1 MICFSEVRMGRLRV
15 IFWDCTICF
24 KAEARGR
31 WKWLFCGCFF
41 SCAKV
46 SCFEAV
52 CSKPCQRSFYTNY
65 VMLYCWGVDYLQRYL
80 EFYIVYFIHIKT
92 RWEQSI
98 RIQHFIRKA
107 PGTWNTEFLWWE
119 VSVLGIA
126 LLRFSAGWKQ
136 IFQLGLSSPICF
148 VLSVITFLC
157 LVLWLWAASCDP
169 VDRLLFYSKPEY
181 LHKNVPS
188 ECFLSYLSVK
198 LSLPFAKPFYIPLFI
213 SICSMLIC

>member
-15 IFWDCTICF
+15 IFWDCTIF
-24 KAEARGR
+24 FRVEARGR

-41 SCAKV
+41 SCARV
-46 SCFEAV
+46 PGCLDPIQSH
-52 CSKPCQRSFYTNY
+52 SHQLY
-65 VMLYCWGVDYLQRYL
+65 VMLYCWGVEYLQRYL

-98 RIQHFIRKA
+98 RIQHFIRKV

-157 LVLWLWAASCDP
+157 LVLWLWSASCDP
-169 VDRLLFYSKPEY
+169 VDRLLFYSKPGY
-181 LHKNVPS
+181 FTQ
-188 ECFLSYLSVK
+188 ECPVRV
-198 LSLPFAKPFYIPLFI
+198 LP
-213 SICSMLIC
+213 

>member
-24 KAEARGR
+24 RVEARGR
-31 WKWLFCGCFF
+31 WKWLFCGCF
-41 SCAKV
+41 SHVPGCQGALTLSKV
-46 SCFEAV
+46 ILH
-52 CSKPCQRSFYTNY
+52 QLY
-65 VMLYCWGVDYLQRYL
+65 VMLYCWGVEYLQRYL

-98 RIQHFIRKA
+98 RIQYFIRKV

-126 LLRFSAGWKQ
+126 LLCFSAGWKQ

-157 LVLWLWAASCDP
+157 LVLWLWSASCDP
-169 VDRLLFYSKPEY
+169 VDRLLFYSKPGY
-181 LHKNVPS
+181 FTQ
-188 ECFLSYLSVK
+188 ECPLRV
-198 LSLPFAKPFYIPLFI
+198 LP
-213 SICSMLIC
+213 